1 MTFEAGT
8 SSFVLLRLPLQ
19 RFSPVCSR
27 PKITIWVTPSS
38 FSAAIISRFAAWLQ
52 KRRRTVAGARSQ
64 HSSDI
69 TAAGRRDYP
78 LFFPSILPLFHPSVW
93 KRKDAAPLLPG
104 GCLVWGLVSVCC
116 DSWGSHESG
125 VDSLAP
131 PHPCSASSPPSHPY
145 ATVARGLACL
155 SGVRS
160 HLALQWPLTSSTA
173 RQLAAWVAKLQWVLS
188 GLLLQAGTRRHHS
201 GNVACNYHLINALL
215 CSSAALKQQV
225 FSLLASSVF
234 THLLSAVER
243 YLNLYLTM

>member
-1 MTFEAGT
+1 MCVASRG
-8 SSFVLLRLPLQ
+8 SSHLCSIAPLLCDVWGWNFLLRPAATPSALPVQ

-131 PHPCSASSPPSHPY
+131 PPTP
-145 ATVARGLACL
+145 ARL
-155 SGVRS
+155 
-160 HLALQWPLTSSTA
+160 P
-173 RQLAAWVAKLQWVLS
+173 
-188 GLLLQAGTRRHHS
+188 
-201 GNVACNYHLINALL
+201 
-215 CSSAALKQQV
+215 
-225 FSLLASSVF
+225 
-234 THLLSAVER
+234 HLLHTHMPPWPEVWPACPVWG
-243 YLNLYLTM
+243 LT